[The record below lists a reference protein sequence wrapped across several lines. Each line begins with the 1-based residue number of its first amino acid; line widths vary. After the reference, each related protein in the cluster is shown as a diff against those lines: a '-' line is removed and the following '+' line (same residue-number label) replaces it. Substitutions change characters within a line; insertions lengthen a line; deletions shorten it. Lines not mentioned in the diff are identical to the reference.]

1 MTFTIYRLYVVS
13 PGGQAVVV
21 ATFDAYDQALAAM
34 MARNGA
40 GHLLIS
46 EERVIRE
53 MARGHLRLARLGR
66 MRHK

>member
-34 MARNGA
+34 MARKGA

-46 EERVIRE
+46 EEKVIRDQVTMDSE
-53 MARGHLRLARLGR
+53 SRLPGSGE
-66 MRHK
+66 